1 MNHSLAKFPDSIRL
15 QITIGKRK
23 KLVECELASSSV
35 EIMLSLNN
43 RISIENPMVLYFDN
57 PLIQSFSRQKF
68 KISVEQICVDYKTN
82 LVKRYSVLN
91 PSKYKG
97 DFIQSYS
104 EFSMVILSPIGFFS
118 KGLIVENKTIITP
131 LNFTATFRVTN
142 HKSI

>member
-1 MNHSLAKFPDSIRL
+1 
-15 QITIGKRK
+15 
-23 KLVECELASSSV
+23 
-35 EIMLSLNN
+35 MLSLNN